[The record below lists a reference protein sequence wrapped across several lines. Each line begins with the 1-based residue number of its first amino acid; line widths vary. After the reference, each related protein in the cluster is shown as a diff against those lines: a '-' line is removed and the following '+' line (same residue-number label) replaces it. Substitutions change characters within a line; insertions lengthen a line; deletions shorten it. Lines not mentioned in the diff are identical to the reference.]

1 MNEATFLRDLVVTLA
16 AALLVLVPSR
26 RLRLPAAVGFM
37 LTGVLIGPGALR
49 LVGDPHHVAVLAEVG
64 VTMLLFLIGL
74 EFSLARLKEIGR
86 AFLVAGPLQVVG
98 TLAISALAFSALIRG
113 ESHGHAVFLG
123 MLITLSSTAM
133 VLPIYLERGEQHAP
147 QGRLVL
153 GILLFQDFAMVPM
166 LVLVPVLA
174 GNSALTFGPGLLIG
188 AAGAAAIWV
197 IARYLMPRVI
207 GAVIRSGV
215 RELYVM
221 MAIAVCLGAAL
232 LTQKLGLSAALGAFV
247 AGLLVSESEYAH
259 QIVAEVI
266 PFRDLFASLFFISMG
281 MLLDPRFLAAH
292 PGLILAVLLITLV
305 LKAFV
310 AGGVVRAMGY
320 PIRIAL
326 VVGISL
332 AQVGEFSFVLSSVGQ
347 REGLLDVT
355 QSQIMLAVAVLS
367 LALTPFLV
375 RFAAWSG
382 ARARNAQGLLP
393 LMGEGSGGAD
403 AGGTTG
409 AAAAG
414 APDAPGSHHAS
425 RDPHGPHAPL
435 ANHVVVA
442 GYGVNGRNVAR
453 ALKELG
459 IPYVVME
466 LDTAIIRRAR
476 AEGEQIQF
484 GDISRAESLRAA
496 GVDRASVVVLAI
508 SDPAATRFAVHQV
521 RTVNPGAHIIA
532 RTRQLAE
539 VAELDRLGANEVIP
553 EEFETS
559 IAILARVL
567 RRYHVPA
574 NIIRIQEQ
582 ALRREGY
589 SFLRG
594 GDITGQLM
602 TSVSR
607 MIAGATTDTFYLE
620 PDSPAVGHTLASL
633 DLRGRTRALII
644 AVVRDG
650 KHELGPGPD
659 FELRPGD
666 ILVLVGDHEA
676 LDQAFEAMTPKR
688 SS

>member
-1 MNEATFLRDLVVTLA
+1 MNEATFLRDLVVTLT

-26 RLRLPAAVGFM
+26 KLRLPAAVGFM

-64 VTMLLFLIGL
+64 VTMLLFMIGL
-74 EFSLARLKEIGR
+74 EFSLARLREIGR
-86 AFLVAGPLQVVG
+86 AFLVAGPLQVLG
-98 TLAISALAFSALIRG
+98 TMAIATVTFSALLA
-113 ESHGHAVFLG
+113 HDTLGHAVFLA

-133 VLPIYLERGEQHAP
+133 VLPIYVGRGEHHSP

-166 LVLVPVLA
+166 LVLIPALA
-174 GNSALTFGPGLLIG
+174 GKSALTFGPRVLIG
-188 AAGAAAIWV
+188 AAGAAAVWV

-221 MAIAVCLGAAL
+221 MAIAVCLGSAL
-232 LTQKLGLSAALGAFV
+232 LTQRLGLSPALGAFV
-247 AGLLVSESEYAH
+247 AGLIVSESEYAH

-266 PFRDLFASLFFISMG
+266 PFRDLFSSLFFISMG
-281 MLLDPRFLAAH
+281 MLLDPAFLAAR
-292 PGLILAVLLITLV
+292 PGLILAVLLLTLV
-305 LKAFV
+305 LKSFV

-320 PIRIAL
+320 PLRIA
-326 VVGISL
+326 VIVGISL
-332 AQVGEFSFVLSSVGQ
+332 AQVGEFSFVLSSIGT
-347 REGLLDVT
+347 REGLLDAT
-355 QSQIMLAVAVLS
+355 QSQIMLAVAVIS
-367 LALTPFLV
+367 LALTPFLI
-375 RFAAWSG
+375 RFAAWAG
-382 ARARNAQGLLP
+382 ARARNAPSLLP
-393 LMGEGSGGAD
+393 AP
-403 AGGTTG
+403 AGG
-409 AAAAG
+409 AAADGGGG
-414 APDAPGSHHAS
+414 AAALAAPGGAAS
-425 RDPHGPHAPL
+425 TAGGPTTAAH

-453 ALKELG
+453 VLRELG
-459 IPYVVME
+459 IPYVVLE

-476 AEGEQIQF
+476 AEGEKIQF
-484 GDISRAESLRAA
+484 GDISRAESLHAS
-496 GVDRASVVVLAI
+496 GVDKASVVVLAI
-508 SDPAATRFAVHQV
+508 SDPSATRFAVHQV

-532 RTRQLAE
+532 RTRQVAE
-539 VAELDRLGANEVIP
+539 VAELNRLGADEVIP

-574 NIIRIQEQ
+574 NIVRLQEQ

-602 TSVSR
+602 SSVSQ

-620 PDSPAVGHTLASL
+620 PGSPAVGQTLASL

-650 KHELGPGPD
+650 SHTLGPGPEY
-659 FELRPGD
+659 ELRPGD

-676 LDQAFEAMTPKR
+676 LDAAFEALSPPR
-688 SS
+688 SG